1 MTHHILKSYPS
12 QFERMKNGSM
22 KATVRFN
29 DRAEGYKVG
38 DTLTFEEGEPSL
50 EAAEGFRGF
59 LPGDTGTLRKGE
71 LDNTIEEG
79 FAYTGET
86 TDFII
91 TDVDDFGCQSG
102 YVTLSINADS
112 VMVIHDDGLPEC
124 LKEQG

>member
-50 EAAEGFRGF
+50 KAAEGFR
-59 LPGDTGTLRKGE
+59 
-71 LDNTIEEG
+71 
-79 FAYTGET
+79 YTGRSLHAV
-86 TDFII
+86 I
-91 TDVDDFGCQSG
+91 TGVDDFGCQSG